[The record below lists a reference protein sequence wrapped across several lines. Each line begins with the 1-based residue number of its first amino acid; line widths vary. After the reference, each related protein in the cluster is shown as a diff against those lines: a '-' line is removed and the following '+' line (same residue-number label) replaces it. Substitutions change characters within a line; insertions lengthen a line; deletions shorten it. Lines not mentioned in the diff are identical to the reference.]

1 MSEIK
6 LELPKTASEQP
17 EANEMIARTDVLN
30 EVGET
35 MQQIAQLSPDEQRQI
50 EDFAQQIDLHDST
63 IVMRYG
69 EAAQEKPAH
78 LANKILQTAMRR
90 DTEAIYVRAKRIA
103 SLIQEFDGQTVKKA
117 KQQQT
122 SQFSVAL
129 RAQDYGVE
137 MLRKQYQQMTIE
149 IGEIEKD
156 LLGKR
161 AALLVDIKEL
171 DRLYAEIL
179 QIYKELTMYILAGK
193 QELDRV
199 RREDSQREP
208 EQGVMRAALQAM
220 GNRSDLFEKRI
231 EELELNRS
239 ICPHT
244 AMQIRLMEQASQQL
258 ARMIQENLLNV
269 IPLWKEQVATA
280 LGLGQ
285 TGDIPDR
292 RRCVNYQAIKT
303 CNMKLLRASQ
313 DIASTE
319 TLNHVGSQNSESILR
334 QSLADADHA
343 TY

>member
-161 AALLVDIKEL
+161 AAL
-171 DRLYAEIL
+171 R
-179 QIYKELTMYILAGK
+179 
-193 QELDRV
+193 
-199 RREDSQREP
+199 
-208 EQGVMRAALQAM
+208 
-220 GNRSDLFEKRI
+220 
-231 EELELNRS
+231 
-239 ICPHT
+239 
-244 AMQIRLMEQASQQL
+244 
-258 ARMIQENLLNV
+258 
-269 IPLWKEQVATA
+269 
-280 LGLGQ
+280 
-285 TGDIPDR
+285 
-292 RRCVNYQAIKT
+292 
-303 CNMKLLRASQ
+303 
-313 DIASTE
+313 
-319 TLNHVGSQNSESILR
+319 
-334 QSLADADHA
+334 
-343 TY
+343 